1 MGTSTSEPAYNYF
14 TQDFLEAS
22 VPQTGDYLSSPFSVF
37 LLLATLLGSGGV
49 KGNTKVQIAEALE
62 IYDCTGKQEI
72 ISQLF
77 TPLYHNLTAEQV
89 DGKKMITIGNGM
101 FIRNGAKIKS
111 DFSRK
116 MTKKF
121 FTDVCNVDFSD
132 QRDTTRKIN
141 GWVSNKT
148 NEMIPE
154 LLKQPLKKDTY
165 LALINTLYFKGKWQ
179 KPFPKYSTSEN
190 TFKPLNQPVIKIPM
204 MQITDRIDYGKF
216 SNFKVHVISKEFSN
230 PRFTFVVILPIESGK
245 LQYPERFLRG
255 EVQLPNLMKKLH
267 PTQVYLKLPRFR
279 MDSSFDLIETL
290 GMLGITDLFDSVLA
304 DMKDTFIFS
313 LISSIDRTYLLMAK
327 IGQGIQIPVSW
338 VLQKDGKYPV
348 NAISADEGV
357 YIGRC
362 KHRNEFIPGKFLSG
376 NGKCYC
382 PYDGDELEFTEYELL
397 CDTSVD
403 KYTKG
408 YEWVKAKDGHY
419 PKYAIVAGIAAD
431 GNHF

>member
-1 MGTSTSEPAYNYF
+1 
-14 TQDFLEAS
+14 
-22 VPQTGDYLSSPFSVF
+22 
-37 LLLATLLGSGGV
+37 
-49 KGNTKVQIAEALE
+49 
-62 IYDCTGKQEI
+62 
-72 ISQLF
+72 
-77 TPLYHNLTAEQV
+77 
-89 DGKKMITIGNGM
+89 
-101 FIRNGAKIKS
+101 
-111 DFSRK
+111 

-304 DMKDTFIFS
+304 DMKGITE
-313 LISSIDRTYLLMAK
+313 AK
-327 IGQGIQIPVSW
+327 IYAD
-338 VLQKDGKYPV
+338 VLQQSTALKV
-348 NAISADEGV
+348 NEEGV
-357 YIGRC
+357 EASAANILSVGVRSMQPPPRVHFIVNESFVCFIYDKILGTPLFAGRVV
-362 KHRNEFIPGKFLSG
+362 KPVIISN
-376 NGKCYC
+376 
-382 PYDGDELEFTEYELL
+382 
-397 CDTSVD
+397 D
-403 KYTKG
+403 K
-408 YEWVKAKDGHY
+408 
-419 PKYAIVAGIAAD
+419 
-431 GNHF
+431 